1 MADAWPVLCTAAALV
16 ALLVIVIR
24 YQIQSFAALLVVSLG
39 LGLAAGMAP
48 GAVLNSVSK
57 GVGDILKDVAILLAL
72 GAMLGRMLDASGAA
86 AVIAQTLIRVFG
98 VQRASFAILIAGYL
112 IGIPILFNVG
122 FLTLMPI
129 MWRLQRETGR
139 SLLHFALPLGF
150 SLATTHSLVPPH
162 PGIVGAVG
170 NLQADMVQTMLLGT
184 LMGVPIVL
192 VGWYG
197 PGRHWAR
204 RTMIEP
210 PKPLSETSSAA
221 GSQTPE
227 ARRLASGLVGVLIVL
242 LPLVQ
247 SLMGYGAKLLA
258 DRNALPAWAT
268 LGGDHSLVEWLRF
281 FGHPTMAL
289 LVPTGLAFLL
299 LGVRRGMERKQL
311 SKLAGDALTDVG
323 SMALLFGAAGGF
335 KQVIQDSQAGQFIA
349 RQFLDLPL
357 SPVLIAFL
365 VSALMRIFL
374 GSATAAILTASALLA
389 GLAERLPDQRTLL
402 VLAVA
407 NGVTVGTQPA
417 DSGFWLIK
425 EYVNLSVRQVLVPY
439 NLCRI
444 TMAVTGLLLLLAWE
458 RWMTGRN

>member
-1 MADAWPVLCTAAALV
+1 LCTAAALV

-24 YQIQSFAALLVVSLG
+24 FQLQAFAALLVVSLG
-39 LGLAAGMAP
+39 LGLAAGMPPMKVVEAAGR
-48 GAVLNSVSK
+48 GA
-57 GVGDILKDVAILLAL
+57 GDILKEVAGLLAL

-86 AVIAQTLIRVFG
+86 EAIAQWLLRVLG
-98 VQRASFAILIAGYL
+98 TQRASLAILIAAYI
-112 IGIPILFNVG
+112 IGLPILFNVG

-170 NLQADMVQTMLLGT
+170 NLQADMVQTMLLDT

-197 PGRHWAR
+197 PGRYWAR

-268 LGGDHSLVEWLRF
+268 L
-281 FGHPTMAL
+281 
-289 LVPTGLAFLL
+289 
-299 LGVRRGMERKQL
+299 
-311 SKLAGDALTDVG
+311 
-323 SMALLFGAAGGF
+323 AA
-335 KQVIQDSQAGQFIA
+335 
-349 RQFLDLPL
+349 R
-357 SPVLIAFL
+357 
-365 VSALMRIFL
+365 
-374 GSATAAILTASALLA
+374 
-389 GLAERLPDQRTLL
+389 
-402 VLAVA
+402 
-407 NGVTVGTQPA
+407 
-417 DSGFWLIK
+417 
-425 EYVNLSVRQVLVPY
+425 
-439 NLCRI
+439 
-444 TMAVTGLLLLLAWE
+444 
-458 RWMTGRN
+458 

>member
-1 MADAWPVLCTAAALV
+1 
-16 ALLVIVIR
+16 
-24 YQIQSFAALLVVSLG
+24 
-39 LGLAAGMAP
+39 
-48 GAVLNSVSK
+48 
-57 GVGDILKDVAILLAL
+57 
-72 GAMLGRMLDASGAA
+72 
-86 AVIAQTLIRVFG
+86 
-98 VQRASFAILIAGYL
+98 
-112 IGIPILFNVG
+112 
-122 FLTLMPI
+122 
-129 MWRLQRETGR
+129 
-139 SLLHFALPLGF
+139 
-150 SLATTHSLVPPH
+150 
-162 PGIVGAVG
+162 
-170 NLQADMVQTMLLGT
+170 
-184 LMGVPIVL
+184 
-192 VGWYG
+192 
-197 PGRHWAR
+197 
-204 RTMIEP
+204 
-210 PKPLSETSSAA
+210 
-221 GSQTPE
+221 
-227 ARRLASGLVGVLIVL
+227 
-242 LPLVQ
+242 
-247 SLMGYGAKLLA
+247 
-258 DRNALPAWAT
+258 
-268 LGGDHSLVEWLRF
+268 
-281 FGHPTMAL
+281 MAL